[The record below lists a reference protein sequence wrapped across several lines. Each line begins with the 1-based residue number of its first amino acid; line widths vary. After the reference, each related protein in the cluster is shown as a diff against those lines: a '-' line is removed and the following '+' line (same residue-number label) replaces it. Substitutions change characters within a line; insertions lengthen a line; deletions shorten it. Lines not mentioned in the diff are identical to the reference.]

1 MWIQV
6 YNPLDSFFYS
16 SIIAFVPIFMMF
28 TLLILKVKGYVAGF
42 LTLVVTFVITNFIW
56 EFPFIMAISS
66 VIYGIIFSLFP
77 IFLILYSTIFL
88 FNLTKASGYFDIIKL
103 SLSQLTTDKRLQ
115 LLLIGF
121 CFANFLDATAGFV
134 APVAIV
140 SAMLVGL
147 GFNPTLAASLA
158 LVASSLPAAF
168 GGVGI
173 PLVILSQVTGLP
185 LQDLS
190 IMTGRQIPLI
200 SLIFPSWLIV
210 IMGGFKSV
218 KGIEIHILVVSL
230 SFAISQWLISNYFSP
245 FLVATGSSLVS
256 LFALIVVIFLRPIK
270 VPWDFMQEKQGKKCT
285 YRYNNKINTKI
296 IIKSWSPFLILALI
310 ILLWNL
316 PHIQYILN
324 TFTFHIPFTTLNHQ
338 ILKVPPIVP
347 TPTSE
352 EVVFNFNWASS
363 AGTAI
368 FISLLFATPL
378 LKISFC
384 EWKKQAIDSLKQLKW
399 TWFTMAT
406 VNGIAFLMNYSGM
419 AVTLGLALAKTGSLF
434 PFLSPAIA
442 WLGTFLVGS
451 NTISNAMFGNLQVA
465 TARTMGLSPVLF
477 AATNGSGAVAGKMIA
492 PNQLTAAAS
501 SVDLPGH
508 EGELF
513 KHVFKHSI
521 LFVIMVGFIT
531 WIESYIFTFII
542 P

>member
-1 MWIQV
+1 VW
-6 YNPLDSFFYS
+6 
-16 SIIAFVPIFMMF
+16 
-28 TLLILKVKGYVAGF
+28 
-42 LTLVVTFVITNFIW
+42 NF
-56 EFPFIMAISS
+56 
-66 VIYGIIFSLFP
+66 
-77 IFLILYSTIFL
+77 
-88 FNLTKASGYFDIIKL
+88 
-103 SLSQLTTDKRLQ
+103 
-115 LLLIGF
+115 
-121 CFANFLDATAGFV
+121 
-134 APVAIV
+134 
-140 SAMLVGL
+140 
-147 GFNPTLAASLA
+147 
-158 LVASSLPAAF
+158 
-168 GGVGI
+168 
-173 PLVILSQVTGLP
+173 
-185 LQDLS
+185 
-190 IMTGRQIPLI
+190 
-200 SLIFPSWLIV
+200 
-210 IMGGFKSV
+210 
-218 KGIEIHILVVSL
+218 
-230 SFAISQWLISNYFSP
+230 
-245 FLVATGSSLVS
+245 
-256 LFALIVVIFLRPIK
+256 
-270 VPWDFMQEKQGKKCT
+270 
-285 YRYNNKINTKI
+285 
-296 IIKSWSPFLILALI
+296 
-310 ILLWNL
+310 

-324 TFTFHIPFTTLNHQ
+324 TFTFRIPFASLNHK

-347 TPTSE
+347 SPTSE

-368 FISLLFATPL
+368 FISLLLATPL

-501 SVDLPGH
+501 SVELPGH

-513 KHVFKHSI
+513 KLVFKHSI

-531 WIESYIFTFII
+531 WIESFLFAFII

>member
-6 YNPLDSFFYS
+6 YNPLDHFFYS
-16 SIIAFVPIFMMF
+16 SIVAFIPIMMMF
-28 TLLILKVKGYVAGF
+28 TLLLLKVKGYIAGF
-42 LTLVVTFVITNFIW
+42 LTLVVTFIITNFVW

-66 VIYGIIFSLFP
+66 VIYGITFSIFP

-88 FNLTKASGYFDIIKL
+88 FNLTKASGYFNIIKL

-121 CFANFLDATAGFV
+121 CFTNFLDATAGFV

-147 GFNPTLAASLA
+147 GFNPILAASLA

-210 IMGGFKSV
+210 IMGGFKSI

-245 FLVATGSSLVS
+245 FLVAIGSSLVS
-256 LFALIVVIFLRPIK
+256 LFALIGVIYLRPIK
-270 VPWDFMQEKQGKKCT
+270 EPWDFMQEKQDIRCT

-310 ILLWNL
+310 ILVWNF

-324 TFTFHIPFTTLNHQ
+324 TFTFRIPFTTLNHK
-338 ILKVPPIVP
+338 ILKVPPIAP
-347 TPTSE
+347 SPTSE

-368 FISLLFATPL
+368 FISLLLATPL

-384 EWKKQAIDSLKQLKW
+384 EWKRQAIDSLKQLKW

-501 SVDLPGH
+501 SVELPGH

-513 KHVFKHSI
+513 KLVFKHSI

-531 WIESYIFTFII
+531 WIESFLFAFII

>member
-6 YNPLDSFFYS
+6 YNPLDHFFYS
-16 SIIAFVPIFMMF
+16 SIVAFIPILMMF
-28 TLLILKVKGYVAGF
+28 TLLLLKVKGYIAGF
-42 LTLVVTFVITNFIW
+42 LTLVVTFIITNFVW

-66 VIYGIIFSLFP
+66 VIYGITFSIFP

-88 FNLTKASGYFDIIKL
+88 FNLTKASGYFNIIKL

-121 CFANFLDATAGFV
+121 CFTNFLDATAGFV

-147 GFNPTLAASLA
+147 GFNPILAASLA

-210 IMGGFKSV
+210 IMGGFKSI

-245 FLVATGSSLVS
+245 FLVAIGSSLVS
-256 LFALIVVIFLRPIK
+256 LLALIGVIYLRPIK
-270 VPWDFMQEKQGKKCT
+270 EPWDFMQEKQDIRCT

-310 ILLWNL
+310 ILVWNF

-324 TFTFHIPFTTLNHQ
+324 TFTFRIPFTTLNHK
-338 ILKVPPIVP
+338 ILKVPPIAP
-347 TPTSE
+347 SPTSE

-368 FISLLFATPL
+368 FISLLLATPL

-384 EWKKQAIDSLKQLKW
+384 EWKRQAIDSLKQLKW

-501 SVDLPGH
+501 SVELPGH

-513 KHVFKHSI
+513 KLVFKHSI

-531 WIESYIFTFII
+531 WIESFLFAFII